1 MISLEMCQHYGI
13 SSEKELM
20 TAIEEL
26 RKMGMP
32 DIAIQAIL
40 DRSKTGS
47 EEKNDKRRS
56 KSKVD
61 LLPHVRQEEM
71 RKRS

>member
-1 MISLEMCQHYGI
+1 MINLEMCQRYGMD
-13 SSEKELM
+13 SEKELI

-40 DRSKTGS
+40 DRSKAES
-47 EEKNDKRRS
+47 EGK
-56 KSKVD
+56 
-61 LLPHVRQEEM
+61 
-71 RKRS
+71 

>member
-1 MISLEMCQHYGI
+1 MISIELCQLYGM

-32 DIAIQAIL
+32 DSNIQVIL
-40 DRSKTGS
+40 DRSKKGS
-47 EEKNDKRRS
+47 E
-56 KSKVD
+56 V
-61 LLPHVRQEEM
+61 QE
-71 RKRS
+71 

>member
-1 MISLEMCQHYGI
+1 MISLEMCQRYGMD
-13 SSEKELM
+13 SEKELM

-40 DRSKTGS
+40 DRSK
-47 EEKNDKRRS
+47 EERED
-56 KSKVD
+56 
-61 LLPHVRQEEM
+61 EM
-71 RKRS
+71 QDEMQRL

>member
-1 MISLEMCQHYGI
+1 MISIELCQRYGM

-32 DIAIQAIL
+32 DDDIQGIL
-40 DRSKTGS
+40 DRSKKES
-47 EEKNDKRRS
+47 EA
-56 KSKVD
+56 
-61 LLPHVRQEEM
+61 EE
-71 RKRS
+71 

>member
-1 MISLEMCQHYGI
+1 MISLEMCQLYGM

-32 DIAIQAIL
+32 DDDIQGIL
-40 DRSKTGS
+40 DRSKAGG
-47 EEKNDKRRS
+47 D
-56 KSKVD
+56 
-61 LLPHVRQEEM
+61 
-71 RKRS
+71 

>member
-1 MISLEMCQHYGI
+1 MINLEMCQLYGM

-40 DRSKTGS
+40 DRSKKGS
-47 EEKNDKRRS
+47 E
-56 KSKVD
+56 V
-61 LLPHVRQEEM
+61 EE
-71 RKRS
+71 

>member
-1 MISLEMCQHYGI
+1 MISIDLCQFYGTD
-13 SSEKELM
+13 SEKELM

-40 DRSKTGS
+40 DRSKAES
-47 EEKNDKRRS
+47 EA
-56 KSKVD
+56 
-61 LLPHVRQEEM
+61 EE
-71 RKRS
+71 